1 MRDQTF
7 EEMIARIR
15 RQATDDARVEVKTC
29 AKKLSS
35 DVWESVSAFANT
47 AGGTILLGLTE
58 ATGFAPPAEG
68 FAIDRVRDQ
77 FVEGIGDGGVS
88 GVKLT
93 NPPQYGMRREE
104 VDGAPVLVI
113 TIGANPPGSRPCFL
127 TARGLPGGAFKRVDD
142 KDVQLSATEV
152 YELRHELDPSSVDG
166 QIVDE
171 ARVEDLDPE
180 LVRDLLLRMKDSRAL
195 RGAHTRDEQLSRVH
209 LTDRE
214 GGVRFAGLLAAGLY
228 PQQFF
233 PRLLIDVTVHPGNE
247 KSLPGEPL
255 RFLDRVEC
263 TGNLVEAVND
273 AVSAVTRNLR
283 TYAVVEGS
291 GRRDIP
297 EIPVVVLREAIANAV
312 LHREYAPLFIGRP
325 VTVDIFADRVEITSP
340 GGLWGGKTL
349 ENLRNGVSSSRNQR
363 LLPLMQ
369 RIAPEGAAG
378 FTVEGQGSGILLM
391 DNEMKAH
398 ALEKPRFQADHD
410 QVRVTLLRHGAE
422 VPEHRAWL
430 RELTDRE
437 LSAHEDAALLIARRD
452 GSVSAKALRTAL
464 RIDSDEARAILS
476 SLRDEGVL
484 RGRGKDSYALADGAP
499 LPNDEDAAIIRGLTG
514 TDPQSIHE
522 IAAWSGLT
530 LGTARARMRKLV
542 DDGWVQATAP
552 PQSRHR
558 KYVVRKD

>member
-1 MRDQTF
+1 MESF

-15 RQATDDARVEVKTC
+15 RQGTDDARVEVKTC
-29 AKKLSS
+29 AKTLSS

-47 AGGTILLGLTE
+47 AGGTIILGLAE
-58 ATGFAPPAEG
+58 ATGFAPPAEE

-88 GVKLT
+88 GAKLT

-104 VDGAPVLVI
+104 VNDAPVLVI
-113 TIGANPPGSRPCFL
+113 TIGANPPGCRPCFV

-142 KDVQLSATEV
+142 KDIRLSATEV
-152 YELRHELDPSSVDG
+152 FELRHELDPSNVDG

-171 ARVEDLDPE
+171 AGVDDLDPE
-180 LVRDLLLRMKDSRAL
+180 LIRTLLLRMEDSRAL
-195 RGAHTRDEQLSRVH
+195 RGARTREEKLSRLN

-233 PRLLIDVTVHPGNE
+233 PRLLIDVTAHPGNE
-247 KSLPGEPL
+247 KSLPGGPL

-273 AVSAVTRNLR
+273 AVSATVKNLR
-283 TYAVVEGS
+283 TYSVVEGS
-291 GRRDIP
+291 GRRDVP
-297 EIPVVVLREAIANAV
+297 EIPVTVLREAIANAV

-325 VTVDIFADRVEITSP
+325 VTVDIFADRLEITSP

-349 ENLRNGVSSSRNQR
+349 ENLDNGISSSRNQR

-369 RIAPEGAAG
+369 RIAPEGTTG
-378 FTVEGQGSGILLM
+378 FAVEGQGSGIPLM
-391 DNEMKAH
+391 INEMRAR
-398 ALEKPRFQADHD
+398 ALERPQFEAAHD
-410 QVRVTLLRHGAE
+410 QVRVTLMRHGAE

-430 RELTDRE
+430 RELTDRD
-437 LSAHEDAALLIARRD
+437 LSSHEDAALLIARRED
-452 GSVSAKALRTAL
+452 HVSVDALRAAL
-464 RIDSDEARAILS
+464 RIDSEEARRILA

-484 RGRGKDSYALADGAP
+484 RGTGADAYALAKGAP
-499 LPNDEDAAIIRGLTG
+499 LPSDEDAVILRGLRGTG
-514 TDPQSIHE
+514 PQSIHE
-522 IAAWSGLT
+522 IVAWSGMSI
-530 LGTARARMRKLV
+530 GAARARLRKLV
-542 DDGWVQATAP
+542 DDGWVRATAP
-552 PQSRHR
+552 PQSRYR
-558 KYVVRKD
+558 KYVVPEG